1 MKLPRWSNINMQ
13 IMLVVLLPL
22 VAGAIFIVFYSQRLH
37 HEAMQSLVGERNLRT
52 VDALSAGLEGIFTD
66 RINSIIS
73 ASKGGITDST
83 PLENYSAMFEL
94 DQSGNVITHFNNS
107 LELET
112 LLRELPETEQKW
124 ESDLPGEVI
133 ISTRLDDSTN
143 KQWMLITVRNQAG
156 ALLVGFIDLSKEMK
170 QMVGGI
176 VQPGKVSIQ
185 IYDQSHELIYEA
197 GRSPLDEHAF
207 YHPGVLKGLD
217 GEKGVLYPE
226 ISHVQGA
233 HVIAFT
239 PLIITSWV
247 LVIDEAWEDV
257 SSAQLDT
264 TQNAPLIL
272 IPFILL
278 AVAALWIITRQVV
291 IPLQKLEK
299 QTQALGEGDYS
310 AIDQPVGGIG
320 EVRSL
325 QNRMVDMADNL
336 RKARLSLEGYI
347 GSITRGVED
356 ERLRIAREVHDEP
369 LQSLIALKHRMQ
381 SGQEVDPAENKTT
394 VQEVIDDLRML
405 VRGLRPVILD
415 DLGLAAALETLTRQA
430 EQESGLQVKFIADG
444 DEFRMAPEVELAF
457 FRIAQEAVTN
467 IQKHAHARQVG
478 IHLDFQVDGV
488 RMEITDDGTGFAV
501 PERLDQMAMD
511 GHYGLVGMM
520 ERAKAMGGG
529 IEFHSTPG
537 GGTRVTVIHS
547 THSIPQTRNK

>member
-1 MKLPRWSNINMQ
+1 MQ

-124 ESDLPGEVI
+124 ESDLPGEVV

-226 ISHVQGA
+226 ISHGQGA

-310 AIDQPVGGIG
+310 AIDQPVRGIG

-381 SGQEVDPAENKTT
+381 SGKEVDPAENKTT

-444 DEFRMAPEVELAF
+444 DEFRMTPEVELAF

-520 ERAKAMGGG
+520 ERAKAMGAG